1 MLRTRMRASA
11 IGAVV
16 VMLVASV
23 GVQVSAAGSPT
34 PTPVEPPTRPAV
46 TTPVFPLITPLPV
59 VTNCRVEPRLFH
71 SLKTG
76 WIDYCRGHLGYAP
89 GTLDCYN
96 FTDQV
101 CTVFLP
107 ATQRWTESR
116 QESPPVVFPCPDA
129 PEPPSCPRLGP

>member
-1 MLRTRMRASA
+1 MRASTVA
-11 IGAVV
+11 VATAVATAVV
-16 VMLVASV
+16 VGLGLLARAAVGATPLAPPPRPLVVAP
-23 GVQVSAAGSPT
+23 AF
-34 PTPVEPPTRPAV
+34 PV
-46 TTPVFPLITPLPV
+46 ITPYPV
-59 VTNCRVEPRLFH
+59 VTGCRVEPRLFH

-76 WIDYCRGHLGYAP
+76 WVDYCRGHLGYVP
-89 GTLDCYN
+89 GAFDCYN

-116 QESPPVVFPCPDA
+116 QESVPVVFPCPDA

>member
-1 MLRTRMRASA
+1 MRATVIAAVLALGATSSA
-11 IGAVV
+11 
-16 VMLVASV
+16 VAGTTALPSP
-23 GVQVSAAGSPT
+23 SA
-34 PTPVEPPTRPAV
+34 PPPAAA
-46 TTPVFPLITPLPV
+46 PVFPLVGPLPV
-59 VTNCRVEPRLFH
+59 VTGCRLEPRLFH

-89 GTLDCYN
+89 GALDCYN

>member
-1 MLRTRMRASA
+1 VLRTRMRATVIA
-11 IGAVV
+11 AVLALGATSHA
-16 VMLVASV
+16 VAGITALPAPSTPPP
-23 GVQVSAAGSPT
+23 AAAPI
-34 PTPVEPPTRPAV
+34 
-46 TTPVFPLITPLPV
+46 FPLVGPLPV
-59 VTNCRVEPRLFH
+59 VTGCRLEPRLFH

-89 GTLDCYN
+89 GALDCYN